1 MLGLVM
7 TLVAATAP
15 ALPAAD
21 PAVACGDGPGRCEL
35 APLVLH
41 VAPSRPDY
49 ATPAVIDCRSPVAPL
64 VVAGPIPVPVWFL
77 GECEG
82 PHDAS
87 YRTSRYPESEDTQSL
102 SPGSRDR
109 RGEVVSCDGLPRR
122 LPALP
127 LSEAQP
133 LALFATPAVFRIA
146 TGTLLPR
153 ETSPLTSRF
162 GDPPDR
168 PPRV

>member
-49 ATPAVIDCRSPVAPL
+49 ATPAVIDPANN
-64 VVAGPIPVPVWFL
+64 AGN
-77 GECEG
+77 
-82 PHDAS
+82 A
-87 YRTSRYPESEDTQSL
+87 TL
-102 SPGSRDR
+102 SAAHRFGSRL
-109 RGEVVSCDGLPRR
+109 GN
-122 LPALP
+122 
-127 LSEAQP
+127 
-133 LALFATPAVFRIA
+133 
-146 TGTLLPR
+146 
-153 ETSPLTSRF
+153 
-162 GDPPDR
+162 
-168 PPRV
+168 

>member
-1 MLGLVM
+1 MLGLFV

-21 PAVACGDGPGRCEL
+21 GADACADQAGRCEL

-41 VAPSRPDY
+41 AAPRQEDY
-49 ATPAVIDCRSPVAPL
+49 ATPAVIDCPSPVVPL
-64 VVAGPIPVPVWFL
+64 VVAGPVAWFL

-87 YRTSRYPESEDTQSL
+87 YRASRYPESEDNQSL
-102 SPGSRDR
+102 SPGSRER
-109 RGEVVSCDGLPRR
+109 RGGIASCDGLPGRA
-122 LPALP
+122 PALP

-133 LALFATPAVFRIA
+133 LALFATPVVVPIA
-146 TGTLLPR
+146 TVERQPS
-153 ETSPLTSRF
+153 ETSPLISRI

-168 PPRV
+168 PPCV